1 MIITIDG
8 PVASGKSTAA
18 RNLARALGFRH
29 LDTGAI
35 YRALTLLAGE
45 LKVDP
50 ADRKA
55 VSAMLARAGVRLDG
69 ETVYVEARDVSAE
82 IRRPDISS
90 SVRFFAENPDVRAFV
105 KDLEHRAAAGK
116 DIVVEGRDMGT
127 VVFPEAEV
135 KIYLTASAEE
145 RARRRSEEL
154 EERGTPQ
161 DYRVVLAELM
171 ARDRADMTRPIAPL
185 RKAPG
190 AVEFDSTGLTQ
201 EESAARLL
209 EIVRAA
215 LKGR

>member
-35 YRALTLLAGE
+35 YRALTLLARE

-50 ADRKA
+50 ADRGA
-55 VSAMLARAGVRLDG
+55 VSAMLARADVRLDG
-69 ETVYVEARDVSAE
+69 EAVYLEGRDVSAE
-82 IRRPDISS
+82 IRRPEISS
-90 SVRFFAENPDVRAFV
+90 SVRLFAENPGVRAFV
-105 KDLEHRAAAGK
+105 KGLEHRAAAGK

-154 EERGTPQ
+154 KERGTPQ
-161 DYRVVLAELM
+161 DYRVVLTELL

-185 RKAPG
+185 KKARG
-190 AVEFDSTGLTQ
+190 AIEFDSTGLTQ
-201 EESAARLL
+201 QESAARLL
-209 EIVRAA
+209 AIVRDA